1 MRLFN
6 RKSMKI
12 NQIILAMVA
21 MVAVSCTQ
29 TPAFDPASVADHEG
43 RVSRV
48 EPLSWWVGMQTPLQL
63 LVQGEGWDVR
73 VSMGAGRGEQA
84 AGGESDEAGR
94 PPCQVGWLGIPS
106 PSTRDSC
113 LGLDCGP
120 SSAV

>member
-1 MRLFN
+1 MDGGRAQL
-6 RKSMKI
+6 
-12 NQIILAMVA
+12 
-21 MVAVSCTQ
+21 SCR
-29 TPAFDPASVADHEG
+29 EG
-43 RVSRV
+43 LGAAGSG
-48 EPLSWWVGMQTPLQL
+48 SWL

-84 AGGESDEAGR
+84 AGGESDAAGR